1 MLVLTRRVGEKLV
14 IGNEVV
20 VEVLSVSGEGVRLGV
35 TAPRETSIHRFEVF
49 EEIQAANRAAS
60 TATVSTPCTA
70 VGEVV
75 ARVRGKKDKSKKD
88 KSKDEAGILSL
99 KPGVWKK

>member
-20 VEVLSVSGEGVRLGV
+20 VEVLSVSGEGVRLGI

-60 TATVSTPCTA
+60 TATVSTPCIA

-75 ARVRGKKDKSKKD
+75 ARVRGKKGKSKD
-88 KSKDEAGILSL
+88 KS
-99 KPGVWKK
+99 GV